1 MSRRN
6 ENIFEE
12 KSHLGRKIGVTL
24 LVVLLLMF
32 GAGAVA
38 NFAISNTV
46 KTLRQTVTIPDLPN
60 SLDQWSILLLTDLN
74 GEYRGLNQASI
85 GKAVGTRAV
94 SCVIMTGNMIGENGD
109 AAPAL
114 ALLEQLPAGSK
125 VLFLP
130 GSGDPSPYAT
140 TAHASLS
147 PYADWAQ
154 ALIDAGVTMLDVPVS
169 FTREKSTIWF
179 VPEDLYTLNIP
190 SARKAYQKQLDG
202 LNALPTLTADQAAL
216 QRLAVYQ
223 LDRLDRIEAAMAEMT
238 NKDMQVC
245 VSGMPLTQ
253 EYITTAK
260 QNADPKAVCAMN
272 NVDLIVTGGYCGGQ
286 WRIPGVGA
294 LYVPE
299 LGWFP
304 EDSQVQGLKF
314 FGGIF
319 CRTKTFYLFG
329 GKKVFGNQVEC
340 AHLFDKFDIR
350 AHFYVGKN
358 AHRSSARMRDIEV
371 VRNIGKHG
379 FPVFQSFYY
388 RGRRIYFRF
397 GHRRQQCAES
407 GNAFRPFFGSAFG
420 KYSLHIFRR
429 RNKRLLYSVCFC
441 GCKLLVIGKF
451 YNHIFSPISYIQRC

>member
-24 LVVLLLMF
+24 LVVLLLTF

-154 ALIDAGVTMLDVPVS
+154 ALIDAGVTLLDVPVS

-238 NKDMQVC
+238 DKDMCERNAADAGVHHHREAERRPESRLRDEQRGLDCRGRLLRRAVAH
-245 VSGMPLTQ
+245 SGHGC
-253 EYITTAK
+253 
-260 QNADPKAVCAMN
+260 AVCAG
-272 NVDLIVTGGYCGGQ
+272 TGLVPGGQ
-286 WRIPGVGA
+286 SGAGAKFLWRNLA
-294 LYVPE
+294 
-299 LGWFP
+299 
-304 EDSQVQGLKF
+304 
-314 FGGIF
+314 
-319 CRTKTFYLFG
+319 
-329 GKKVFGNQVEC
+329 
-340 AHLFDKFDIR
+340 
-350 AHFYVGKN
+350 
-358 AHRSSARMRDIEV
+358 
-371 VRNIGKHG
+371 
-379 FPVFQSFYY
+379 
-388 RGRRIYFRF
+388 
-397 GHRRQQCAES
+397 
-407 GNAFRPFFGSAFG
+407 
-420 KYSLHIFRR
+420 
-429 RNKRLLYSVCFC
+429 VC
-441 GCKLLVIGKF
+441 
-451 YNHIFSPISYIQRC
+451 

>member
-1 MSRRN
+1 M
-6 ENIFEE
+6 
-12 KSHLGRKIGVTL
+12 
-24 LVVLLLMF
+24 LLLTF

-223 LDRLDRIEAAMAEMT
+223 LDRLDRIEAAMTEMT

-272 NVDLIVTGGYCGGQ
+272 NVDLIVAGGYCGGQ

-304 EDSQVQGLKF
+304 EDSQVQGLSF
-314 FGGIF
+314 FGGIWQYVSPGLGKGLIYPWWMSF
-319 CRTKTFYLFG
+319 RLFNSPA
-329 GKKVFGNQVEC
+329 VTTIT
-340 AHLFDKFDIR
+340 LS
-350 AHFYVGKN
+350 KN
-358 AHRSSARMRDIEV
+358 
-371 VRNIGKHG
+371 
-379 FPVFQSFYY
+379 
-388 RGRRIYFRF
+388 
-397 GHRRQQCAES
+397 
-407 GNAFRPFFGSAFG
+407 
-420 KYSLHIFRR
+420 
-429 RNKRLLYSVCFC
+429 
-441 GCKLLVIGKF
+441 
-451 YNHIFSPISYIQRC
+451 IS

>member
-1 MSRRN
+1 MRTATRRRRWRSWSS
-6 ENIFEE
+6 FRR
-12 KSHLGRKIGVTL
+12 GRRCCSCP
-24 LVVLLLMF
+24 
-32 GAGAVA
+32 AA
-38 NFAISNTV
+38 AI
-46 KTLRQTVTIPDLPN
+46 RP
-60 SLDQWSILLLTDLN
+60 
-74 GEYRGLNQASI
+74 
-85 GKAVGTRAV
+85 
-94 SCVIMTGNMIGENGD
+94 
-109 AAPAL
+109 
-114 ALLEQLPAGSK
+114 
-125 VLFLP
+125 
-130 GSGDPSPYAT
+130 PYAT

-154 ALIDAGVTMLDVPVS
+154 ALIDAGVTLLDVPVS

-286 WRIPGVGA
+286 WRIPGMGA

-304 EDSQVQGLKF
+304 EDSQVQGLNF
-314 FGGIF
+314 
-319 CRTKTFYLFG
+319 L
-329 GKKVFGNQVEC
+329 E
-340 AHLFDKFDIR
+340 
-350 AHFYVGKN
+350 
-358 AHRSSARMRDIEV
+358 E
-371 VRNIGKHG
+371 
-379 FPVFQSFYY
+379 
-388 RGRRIYFRF
+388 
-397 GHRRQQCAES
+397 
-407 GNAFRPFFGSAFG
+407 FGSMLAPDWAKG
-420 KYSLHIFRR
+420 
-429 RNKRLLYSVCFC
+429 
-441 GCKLLVIGKF
+441 
-451 YNHIFSPISYIQRC
+451 

>member
-24 LVVLLLMF
+24 LVVLLLTF

-46 KTLRQTVTIPDLPN
+46 KALRQTVTIPDLPN

-245 VSGMPLTQ
+245 VSR
-253 EYITTAK
+253 
-260 QNADPKAVCAMN
+260 NAADAGVHHHREAERRSESRLRDEQCGLDCHGRLLRRAVAHSGHGCVVCAGTGLVSGGQSGAGTKLLWRNLAVC
-272 NVDLIVTGGYCGGQ
+272 
-286 WRIPGVGA
+286 
-294 LYVPE
+294 
-299 LGWFP
+299 
-304 EDSQVQGLKF
+304 
-314 FGGIF
+314 
-319 CRTKTFYLFG
+319 
-329 GKKVFGNQVEC
+329 
-340 AHLFDKFDIR
+340 
-350 AHFYVGKN
+350 
-358 AHRSSARMRDIEV
+358 
-371 VRNIGKHG
+371 
-379 FPVFQSFYY
+379 
-388 RGRRIYFRF
+388 
-397 GHRRQQCAES
+397 
-407 GNAFRPFFGSAFG
+407 
-420 KYSLHIFRR
+420 
-429 RNKRLLYSVCFC
+429 
-441 GCKLLVIGKF
+441 
-451 YNHIFSPISYIQRC
+451 

>member
-1 MSRRN
+1 M
-6 ENIFEE
+6 
-12 KSHLGRKIGVTL
+12 
-24 LVVLLLMF
+24 
-32 GAGAVA
+32 
-38 NFAISNTV
+38 
-46 KTLRQTVTIPDLPN
+46 
-60 SLDQWSILLLTDLN
+60 N

-286 WRIPGVGA
+286 WRIPGMGA

-304 EDSQVQGLKF
+304 EDSQVQGLSF
-314 FGGIF
+314 FGGIWQYVSPGLGKGLIYPWWMGF
-319 CRTKTFYLFG
+319 RLFNSPA
-329 GKKVFGNQVEC
+329 VTTIT
-340 AHLFDKFDIR
+340 LS
-350 AHFYVGKN
+350 KN
-358 AHRSSARMRDIEV
+358 
-371 VRNIGKHG
+371 
-379 FPVFQSFYY
+379 
-388 RGRRIYFRF
+388 
-397 GHRRQQCAES
+397 
-407 GNAFRPFFGSAFG
+407 
-420 KYSLHIFRR
+420 
-429 RNKRLLYSVCFC
+429 
-441 GCKLLVIGKF
+441 
-451 YNHIFSPISYIQRC
+451 IS

>member
-24 LVVLLLMF
+24 LVVLLLTF

-154 ALIDAGVTMLDVPVS
+154 ALIDAGVTMLDIPVS

-190 SARKAYQKQLDG
+190 SGRKAYQKQLDG

-272 NVDLIVTGGYCGGQ
+272 NVDLIVAGGYCGGQ
-286 WRIPGVGA
+286 WRIPGMGA

-304 EDSQVQGLKF
+304 EDSQVQGINF
-314 FGGIF
+314 FGGIWQYVSPGLGKGLIYPWWMSF
-319 CRTKTFYLFG
+319 RLFNSPA
-329 GKKVFGNQVEC
+329 VTTIT
-340 AHLFDKFDIR
+340 LS
-350 AHFYVGKN
+350 KN
-358 AHRSSARMRDIEV
+358 
-371 VRNIGKHG
+371 
-379 FPVFQSFYY
+379 
-388 RGRRIYFRF
+388 
-397 GHRRQQCAES
+397 
-407 GNAFRPFFGSAFG
+407 
-420 KYSLHIFRR
+420 
-429 RNKRLLYSVCFC
+429 
-441 GCKLLVIGKF
+441 
-451 YNHIFSPISYIQRC
+451 IS